1 MPHYAYLAL
10 GSNLGDRQARLTA
23 AREAIN
29 ALPGT
34 SIQQRSSVYE
44 TPAWGANEPQPN
56 YLNAVIGV
64 ATGLSPL
71 ELWRYTSAIEQAQGR
86 SRERKKNSARTLDI
100 DLLLFDDIVL
110 NTTDLVLPHPHMQLR
125 KFVLQ
130 PLLEIAP
137 DIQIPGLG
145 PAADFLA
152 KIDDDDALKV
162 SHNSSWI

>member
-1 MPHYAYLAL
+1 MPHHAYLAL

-23 AREAIN
+23 AREAIS

-34 SIQQRSSVYE
+34 LIQQRSSIYE
-44 TPAWGANEPQPN
+44 TPAWGANESQPN
-56 YLNAVIGV
+56 YLNAVIWV
-64 ATGLSPL
+64 TTGLSPL

-86 SRERKKNSARTLDI
+86 PRDRPINSARTLDI
-100 DLLLFDDIVL
+100 DLLLFDDLVL
-110 NTTDLVLPHPHMQLR
+110 NTTDLVLPHPRMHLR

-137 DIQIPGLG
+137 DTEIPGLG